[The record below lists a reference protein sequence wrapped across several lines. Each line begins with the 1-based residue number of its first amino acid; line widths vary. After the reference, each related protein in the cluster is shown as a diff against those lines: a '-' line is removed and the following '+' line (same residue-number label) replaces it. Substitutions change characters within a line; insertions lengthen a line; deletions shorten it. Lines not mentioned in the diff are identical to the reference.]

1 MQPGLGLMG
10 TTGPTATVQFV
21 TTPLLVVPDVQTLVA
36 AEVSARDPQVTVA
49 CEAPDP
55 MMPAAQLPT
64 SVVLGAGVLQVTV
77 APPLEALA
85 V

>member
-1 MQPGLGLMG
+1 MG
-10 TTGPTATVQFV
+10 TIGPTATVQFV
-21 TTPLLVVPDVQTLVA
+21 TTPPLVVPDVHTLVA
-36 AEVSARDPQVTVA
+36 ADVSAREPQVTVA

-55 MMPAAQLPT
+55 VMPEVQLPT

-77 APPLEALA
+77 APPLDALA